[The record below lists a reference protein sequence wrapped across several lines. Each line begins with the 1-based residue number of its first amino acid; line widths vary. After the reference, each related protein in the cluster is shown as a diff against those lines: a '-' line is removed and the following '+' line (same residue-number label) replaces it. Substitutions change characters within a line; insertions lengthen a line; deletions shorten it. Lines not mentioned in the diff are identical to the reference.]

1 MTKII
6 FLFSLFIWEKISH
19 KYLEVSNTFLM
30 QKYEIFNMCCT
41 STSSYSYMY
50 VSHIIALLFT
60 KSNNIQI
67 GTKQNFR
74 FTSGKSHFNL
84 FIQTLNE
91 YTFKSKVWNNIYI
104 FLYSFIII
112 IIFICL
118 SDLLVMVI
126 LTYAQLKYEPFHEV
140 KF

>member
-1 MTKII
+1 
-6 FLFSLFIWEKISH
+6 
-19 KYLEVSNTFLM
+19 M

-74 FTSGKSHFNL
+74 FTSGKNHFNL

-91 YTFKSKVWNNIYI
+91 YTFKSKV
-104 FLYSFIII
+104 
-112 IIFICL
+112 
-118 SDLLVMVI
+118 
-126 LTYAQLKYEPFHEV
+126 
-140 KF
+140 